1 MFPELQ
7 IFLLAMTPIGELRA
21 SIPAGLSVYNLNW
34 ILVYL
39 ISVIGNLL
47 PVILLLYFL
56 KPVSNWLS
64 KRFKIFQLFFTW
76 LFKRTRRRYDHE
88 MEKYGYPALIVFV
101 AIPLPMTGAWTG
113 ALIAFLFGIPFK
125 KAFPLI
131 TLGIMIAGII
141 VLVISKTGIV
151 IEEYFGWQVLIG
163 FLLLIGIIWLVAS
176 KVRNK

>member
-1 MFPELQ
+1 
-7 IFLLAMTPIGELRA
+7 
-21 SIPAGLSVYNLNW
+21 
-34 ILVYL
+34 
-39 ISVIGNLL
+39 
-47 PVILLLYFL
+47 
-56 KPVSNWLS
+56 
-64 KRFKIFQLFFTW
+64 
-76 LFKRTRRRYDHE
+76 